1 MFDKERSERGAV
13 TIFLIIIFAFIFAFV
28 SIFIDYSR
36 MSALQAQSE
45 QISHAA
51 VRSVLSAYDPDL
63 LDRYGLFA
71 YGGTDE
77 NYIMSKVLKDE
88 FNLLDRSDD
97 LSIMKAKLDSSSVQL
112 GRPLGTYPVF
122 TQQIRE
128 QMKYKAPIDF
138 TIEIVNKFKPMS
150 SVMKEASNT
159 VDVMGKL
166 QKLYDEREDKLNQLV
181 DHQKKSADSV
191 QELSSWVI
199 SRGITT
205 IPDEPLNGSIS
216 SVRDAAGQ
224 FEDYKSKTEEDSKR
238 KPVDRMYD
246 TQISNY
252 TNGVTQAF
260 NRVTRGQ
267 RYAAEKHQD
276 LLPAA
281 AELAEQARLLNDQ
294 MKQVI
299 IDSENRSANNGYDQV
314 GSGTSGADQ
323 TASEEIRKIRQQS
336 RKLLLPDNLITQI
349 EKNIEDQKVSFTR
362 LNGQV
367 SGLLT
372 QEGSLLSTG
381 SGSGPIKQAVV
392 SAGQE
397 ADAYLRKFVDSGG
410 ALDQESKQLE
420 SYRSYDEARKKTE
433 QEAKGKLEQAGN
445 ILKQLSGLKDKM
457 DAKQEEF
464 NTLEGYYKENM
475 DLNAKGDSGDSGH
488 ASTGTDPYAS
498 GQQSMGNMDS
508 LYGAMSSLLSGMT
521 DNCYETEY
529 AADYFEHFD
538 VTKLKDMVKSG
549 GSGSLNN
556 AVDQFGPEQQEMEYI
571 LYGFHNPGGN
581 IAAAYGEIFA
591 SRLAVRTMEGF
602 IKNSSAGN
610 PLLILALALLYG
622 IEHAIQDMV
631 TLCDKGSIPLS
642 DYFKVELAY
651 LDYLRIF
658 MLLHGQSDGRLS
670 RMLAL
675 IRLNTGINPDQRNTY
690 ISSEVTIAMPLWFL
704 PGVAKALN
712 ASGVLEGRVE
722 GNKYY
727 AVKKADYSY

>member
-1 MFDKERSERGAV
+1 MFHKERSERGAV
-13 TIFLIIIFAFIFAFV
+13 TIFLIIIFAFVFAFV

-77 NYIMSKVLKDE
+77 NYIMSKVLQDE
-88 FNLLDRSDD
+88 FDLLSRSDD

-112 GRPLGTYPVF
+112 ERPLGTYPVF

-138 TIEIVNKFKPMS
+138 TIEVVNKFKPMS

-166 QKLYDEREDKLNQLV
+166 QKLYDEREDKLNQLI
-181 DHQKKSADSV
+181 DNQRKSAAAV
-191 QELSSWVI
+191 QELSSYI
-199 SRGITT
+199 TSRGISWVS
-205 IPDEPLNGSIS
+205 DEPLNGSIS
-216 SVRDAAGQ
+216 TTRDAAAQ
-224 FEDYKSKTEEDSKR
+224 FEDYKSKIEEDSRR

-252 TNGVTQAF
+252 TNGISQVF
-260 NRVTRGQ
+260 NYVTRGQ
-267 RYAAEKHQD
+267 RNAAEKHQI

-281 AELAEQARLLNDQ
+281 KELAEQARLINDQ

-314 GSGTSGADQ
+314 GSGVSGGDQ
-323 TASEEIRKIRQQS
+323 AGSEEIKKIREQS
-336 RKLLLPDNLITQI
+336 RKLLLPENLLTQM
-349 EKNIEDQKVSFTR
+349 ETNIEDQRVSFTR

-372 QEGSLLSTG
+372 QEGSLLSISG
-381 SGSGPIKQAVV
+381 SSGPIKNTIV
-392 SAGQE
+392 STGQE
-397 ADAYLRKFVDSGG
+397 ADNYLRKFVDSGG
-410 ALDQESKQLE
+410 ALNQESKQLE

-433 QEAKGKLEQAGN
+433 QEAKGKLEEAGN

-464 NTLEGYYKENM
+464 NTLEGYFNENVN
-475 DLNAKGDSGDSGH
+475 LNAKGSSGSASQASSG
-488 ASTGTDPYAS
+488 SDPYAS
-498 GQQSMGNMDS
+498 GQQSMDNMDS
-508 LYGAMSSLLSGMT
+508 LYGSMSSLLSGMT
-521 DNCYETEY
+521 DNCYQTEY

-538 VTKLKDMVKSG
+538 VTKLKNIVKGG
-549 GSGSLNN
+549 GSGSLNGL
-556 AVDQFGPEQQEMEYI
+556 VDQFGPEQQEMEYI

-631 TLCDKGSIPLS
+631 TLCEKGSIPLS
-642 DYFKVELAY
+642 DYFKVELTY
-651 LDYLRIF
+651 RDYLRIF

-690 ISSEVTIAMPLWFL
+690 ITSEVTIAMPLWFL

-722 GNKYY
+722 GNRYY

>member
-1 MFDKERSERGAV
+1 
-13 TIFLIIIFAFIFAFV
+13 
-28 SIFIDYSR
+28 
-36 MSALQAQSE
+36 
-45 QISHAA
+45 
-51 VRSVLSAYDPDL
+51 
-63 LDRYGLFA
+63 
-71 YGGTDE
+71 
-77 NYIMSKVLKDE
+77 MSKVLQDE
-88 FNLLDRSDD
+88 FDLLSRSDD

-112 GRPLGTYPVF
+112 ERPLGSHPVF

-138 TIEIVNKFKPMS
+138 TIEVVNKFKPMS

-166 QKLYDEREDKLNQLV
+166 QKLYDEREDKLNQLI
-181 DHQKKSADSV
+181 DNQRKSAAAV
-191 QELSSWVI
+191 QELSSYI
-199 SRGITT
+199 TSRGISWVS
-205 IPDEPLNGSIS
+205 DEPLNGSIS
-216 SVRDAAGQ
+216 TTRDAAAQ
-224 FEDYKSKTEEDSKR
+224 FEDYKSKIEEDSRR

-252 TNGVTQAF
+252 TNGISQVF
-260 NRVTRGQ
+260 NYVTRGQ
-267 RYAAEKHQD
+267 RNAAEKHQI

-281 AELAEQARLLNDQ
+281 KELAEQARLINDQ

-314 GSGTSGADQ
+314 GSGVSGGDQ
-323 TASEEIRKIRQQS
+323 AGSEEIKKIREQS
-336 RKLLLPDNLITQI
+336 RKLLLPENLLTQM
-349 EKNIEDQKVSFTR
+349 ETNIEDQRESFTR

-367 SGLLT
+367 SGLLS
-372 QEGSLLSTG
+372 QEGSLLSISG
-381 SGSGPIKQAVV
+381 SSGPIKNTIV
-392 SAGQE
+392 STGQE
-397 ADAYLRKFVDSGG
+397 ADHYLRKFVDSGG

-433 QEAKGKLEQAGN
+433 QEAKGKLEEAGN

-464 NTLEGYYKENM
+464 NTLEGYFNENVN
-475 DLNAKGDSGDSGH
+475 LNAKSSSDSASQASSG
-488 ASTGTDPYAS
+488 SDPYAS
-498 GQQSMGNMDS
+498 GQQSMDNMDS
-508 LYGAMSSLLSGMT
+508 LYGSMSSLLSGMT
-521 DNCYETEY
+521 DNCYQTEY

-538 VTKLKDMVKSG
+538 VTKLKNIVKGG
-549 GSGSLNN
+549 GSGSLNGL
-556 AVDQFGPEQQEMEYI
+556 VDQFGPEQQEMEYI

-631 TLCDKGSIPLS
+631 TLCEKGSIPLS
-642 DYFKVELAY
+642 DYFKVELTY
-651 LDYLRIF
+651 RDYLRIF

-690 ISSEVTIAMPLWFL
+690 ITSEVTIAMPLWFL

-722 GNKYY
+722 GNRYY

>member
-88 FNLLDRSDD
+88 FSLLTRSDD

-112 GRPLGTYPVF
+112 ERPLGTYPVF

-138 TIEIVNKFKPMS
+138 TIEVVNKFKPMS

-181 DHQKKSADSV
+181 DHQKKSAAAV
-191 QELSSWVI
+191 QELSSWVT
-199 SRGITT
+199 SRGTSS

-216 SVRDAAGQ
+216 SLRDAAAQ

-246 TQISNY
+246 TQISSY
-252 TNGVTQAF
+252 TNGVSQAF
-260 NRVTRGQ
+260 NHVTRGH
-267 RYAAEKHQD
+267 RNAAEKHQD
-276 LLPAA
+276 HLPAA
-281 AELAEQARLLNDQ
+281 KELAEQVKLINDQ

-314 GSGTSGADQ
+314 GTGVSGADQ
-323 TASEEIRKIRQQS
+323 AGSEEIRKIREQS
-336 RKLLLPDNLITQI
+336 RKLLLPDSLLTQI
-349 EKNIEDQKVSFTR
+349 ETNIEDQRVSFTR
-362 LNGQV
+362 LDGQV
-367 SGLLT
+367 SRLLT
-372 QEGSLLSTG
+372 QEGSLHSITG
-381 SGSGPIKQAVV
+381 SSGPIKN
-392 SAGQE
+392 SIMTTGQE
-397 ADAYLRKFVDSGG
+397 ADNYLRKFVDSGG
-410 ALDQESKQLE
+410 ALDQESKQIE

-464 NTLEGYYKENM
+464 NTLEGYFKENIN
-475 DLNAKGDSGDSGH
+475 LNATGSSGGAGQ
-488 ASTGTDPYAS
+488 ASSSSDPYAS
-498 GQQSMGNMDS
+498 GQQSMDNMDS
-508 LYGAMSSLLSGMT
+508 LYGSMSSLLSGMT
-521 DNCYETEY
+521 DNCYQMEY

-538 VTKLKDMVKSG
+538 VTKLKDIVKSG
-549 GSGSLNN
+549 GSGSLNS
-556 AVDQFGPEQQEMEYI
+556 VLDQFGPEQQEMEYI

-581 IAAAYGEIFA
+581 VAAAYGEIFA

-631 TLCDKGSIPLS
+631 TLCEKGSIPLS
-642 DYFKVELAY
+642 DYFKVELSY
-651 LDYLRIF
+651 RDYLRIF
-658 MLLHGQSDGRLS
+658 MLLHGQSDERLS

-722 GNKYY
+722 GNQYY

>member
-1 MFDKERSERGAV
+1 MFHKERSERGAV
-13 TIFLIIIFAFIFAFV
+13 TIFLIIIFAFVFAFV

-77 NYIMSKVLKDE
+77 NYIMSKVLQDE
-88 FNLLDRSDD
+88 FDLLSRSDD

-112 GRPLGTYPVF
+112 ERPLGSHPVF

-138 TIEIVNKFKPMS
+138 TIEVVNKFKPMS

-166 QKLYDEREDKLNQLV
+166 QKLYDEREDKLNQLI
-181 DHQKKSADSV
+181 DNQRKSAAAV
-191 QELSSWVI
+191 QELSSYI
-199 SRGITT
+199 TSRGISWVS
-205 IPDEPLNGSIS
+205 DEPLNGSIS
-216 SVRDAAGQ
+216 TTRDAAAQ
-224 FEDYKSKTEEDSKR
+224 FEDYKSKIEEDSRR

-252 TNGVTQAF
+252 TNGISQVF
-260 NRVTRGQ
+260 NYVTRGQ
-267 RYAAEKHQD
+267 RNAAEKHQI

-281 AELAEQARLLNDQ
+281 KELAEQARLINDQ

-314 GSGTSGADQ
+314 GSGVSGGDQ
-323 TASEEIRKIRQQS
+323 AGSEEIKKIREQS
-336 RKLLLPDNLITQI
+336 RKLLLPENLLTQM
-349 EKNIEDQKVSFTR
+349 ETNIEDQRVSFTR

-372 QEGSLLSTG
+372 QEGSLLSISG
-381 SGSGPIKQAVV
+381 SSGPIKNTIV
-392 SAGQE
+392 STGQE
-397 ADAYLRKFVDSGG
+397 ADNYLRKFVDSGG
-410 ALDQESKQLE
+410 ALNQESKQLE

-433 QEAKGKLEQAGN
+433 QEAKGKLEEAGN

-464 NTLEGYYKENM
+464 NTLEGYFNENVN
-475 DLNAKGDSGDSGH
+475 LNAKGSSGSASQASSG
-488 ASTGTDPYAS
+488 SDPYAS
-498 GQQSMGNMDS
+498 GQQSMDNMDS
-508 LYGAMSSLLSGMT
+508 LYGSMSSLLSGMT
-521 DNCYETEY
+521 DNCYQTEY

-538 VTKLKDMVKSG
+538 VTKLKSIVKGG
-549 GSGSLNN
+549 GSGSLNGL
-556 AVDQFGPEQQEMEYI
+556 VDQFGPEQQEMEYI

-581 IAAAYGEIFA
+581 IAAVYGEIFA

-631 TLCDKGSIPLS
+631 TLCEKGSIPLS
-642 DYFKVELAY
+642 DYFKVELTY
-651 LDYLRIF
+651 RDYLRIF

-690 ISSEVTIAMPLWFL
+690 ITSEVTIAMPLWFL

-722 GNKYY
+722 GNRYY